1 MEKRIE
7 RIMLEDGRRAE
18 KHIVDEGDTKVQ
30 ELHVEDE
37 RPLRLAQRVIEKR
50 KPVVYERS
58 VQVIKDG
65 EVVEEKLESLD
76 PSPQMQLRE
85 HLGVASQFAL
95 QEEECNCHVTKE
107 EMIDA
112 IVTAI
117 KASKGEEKPKKTNF
131 YQNVISERSE
141 KEKFGLLDK
150 VLLIVIAAQLI
161 GLGYIIFWM

>member
-7 RIMLEDGRRAE
+7 KIMLEDGRRAE

-37 RPLRLAQRVIEKR
+37 RPLRLAQRVVEKR
-50 KPVVYERS
+50 KPIVYERNI
-58 VQVIKDG
+58 QTIKDG
-65 EVVEEKLESLD
+65 QVVEEKLESLD

-85 HLGVASQFAL
+85 HLGVASQFNL
-95 QEEECNCHVTKE
+95 QDQECDCHVTKE

-117 KASKGEEKPKKTNF
+117 KASKEEEKPKKANF
-131 YQNVISERSE
+131 YQSVIAERSE
-141 KEKFGLLDK
+141 KEKFGLMDK
-150 VLLIVIAAQLI
+150 VLLLVIAAQLI